1 MKSSKITAL
10 IVYLTV
16 ILFVSAGLNYAQ
28 DKKIDLKKVPA
39 KVTASFHKAYPKAEI
54 KGTSIEKEN
63 GHKYYE
69 IESIQGEKHI
79 DLLLTESG
87 KIAEIEETIST
98 DELPANSVKNLEKKY
113 KGLKIKRTEKVTAG
127 KKITYE
133 LAIESGDHNYE
144 VVLNSSGKLMEKAKM
159 QEKDE
164 KGEAGEKG
172 ESDESDD
179 ND

>member
-39 KVTASFHKAYPKAEI
+39 KVTASFHKAY
-54 KGTSIEKEN
+54 
-63 GHKYYE
+63 E

-98 DELPANSVKNLEKKY
+98 DELPANAVKNLEKKY